1 MSGRAKSGIKATDAK
16 GAPRSAAAQGI
27 ESAAALAA
35 TTGVFLAG
43 AVSGAVAKVVDD
55 RARSDAAQVQP
66 ADPADE
72 QSQPSHAAAPQSPE
86 PNDQSDTVAA
96 IATADTAGGVSSAA
110 ETFAADPAARGA
122 DPAALRPHAD
132 AREEPAQDIERG
144 GPPSASHTV
153 STTTDTADVDVAHH
167 DEAVSQP
174 VVPEE
179 QQDTSHNAPPA
190 NQPLIEAI
198 AGSATPDLGE
208 AFQKLTTLVEALETK
223 QAQLTERLD
232 QTVCTL
238 GDAIEARVD
247 TVLSEATTKLDTAL
261 ERLDGSL
268 ETTLA
273 KVTDIPQ
280 SLLGAGH
287 DAGSGGGAARHLVR
301 RRRRSDRPGDGE
313 TGGRC
318 ADQRHRGPEHRPSG
332 SLLHHRRRED
342 LFFRTILQRCG
353 GRFRHAGRRARQS
366 AARAPLG
373 SFSRVRYRTL
383 LC

>member
-66 ADPADE
+66 ADPADD
-72 QSQPSHAAAPQSPE
+72 QSQLSHAAAPQSPE

-110 ETFAADPAARGA
+110 ETFAADPAARGS
-122 DPAALRPHAD
+122 DPAALQPHAD
-132 AREEPAQDIERG
+132 ARQEPVQDIERG
-144 GPPSASHTV
+144 LPPSASHTV

-167 DEAVSQP
+167 VEAVSQP

-190 NQPLIEAI
+190 TQPLIEAI
-198 AGSATPDLGE
+198 AGSATSDLGQ
-208 AFQKLTTLVEALETK
+208 AFQKLTTLVESLETK

-232 QTVCTL
+232 QTVGTL

-280 SLLGAGH
+280 SLLGADH
-287 DAGSGGGAARHLVR
+287 DAGSGGGLLATLFGDDGDPIALPTATPEDDAPTSAIAALNIDLPDLSSTIDAVKIGFSGQSY
-301 RRRRSDRPGDGE
+301 SDAGGDF
-313 TGGRC
+313 
-318 ADQRHRGPEHRPSG
+318 DGPAGAHG
-332 SLLHHRRRED
+332 NLLH
-342 LFFRTILQRCG
+342 G
-353 GRFRHAGRRARQS
+353 
-366 AARAPLG
+366 
-373 SFSRVRYRTL
+373 L
-383 LC
+383 L